1 MFLDWLIIHNS
12 ENTNS
17 INVNHRERLSGVTN
31 YDIKK
36 LLILWSSMIMSIKS
50 KNIISKL
57 IVIIIKIFIKNI
69 LFKIIKKKELS
80 EKFSILEKTF

>member
-1 MFLDWLIIHNS
+1 
-12 ENTNS
+12 
-17 INVNHRERLSGVTN
+17 
-31 YDIKK
+31 
-36 LLILWSSMIMSIKS
+36 MIMSIKS
-50 KNIISKL
+50 KNIISKF